1 MHAPHLAQVAEDG
14 PEAIIPLGASSRS
27 RGMAV
32 WEEAGDILGVNNP
45 APVGSNDNG
54 LGDIAPEG
62 NAGGYSGPQDGGNG
76 DDVPVYTSETPGR
89 TGLAEASQDA
99 PVNVPVNITINPE
112 IIIQAAQGGMSADDI
127 RALLKEHIRAMV
139 DDISDEMA
147 EKLARI
153 FANMPVRGGA

>member
-32 WEEAGDILGVNNP
+32 WEEAGDILGANSP

-54 LGDIAPEG
+54 LGDIIPEG
-62 NAGGYSGPQDGGNG
+62 NAGGHSAPQGGGNVE
-76 DDVPVYTSETPGR
+76 DVPVYSHDTTGR
-89 TGLAEASQDA
+89 TGAAEAAQEA
-99 PVNVPVNITINPE
+99 AVNVPVSITLNPE
-112 IIIQAAQGGMSADDI
+112 IIIQASQGMSAEDI
-127 RALLKEHIRAMV
+127 VAILKERIREMV

-153 FANMPVRGGA
+153 FANMPVKGGA